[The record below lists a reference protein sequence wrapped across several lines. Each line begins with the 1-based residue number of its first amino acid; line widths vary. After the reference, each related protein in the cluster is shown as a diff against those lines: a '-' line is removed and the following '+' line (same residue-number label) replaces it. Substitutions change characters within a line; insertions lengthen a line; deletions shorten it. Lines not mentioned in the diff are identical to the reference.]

1 LTLLLLP
8 WFLLFVAVL
17 RVFPFRGAKKKKKKK
32 KRIGDDDEGPALV
45 NL

>member
-8 WFLLFVAVL
+8 WFLLFFAVL
-17 RVFPFRGAKKKKKKK
+17 RVFPFRGAKKKKK